1 MRREK
6 YVLTIWIAAL
16 TVWLAGCGSSS
27 SSSSTQATTSGLKKR
42 VLITNSQAGAIQ
54 LLDGQKDQF
63 NRAITSTTPTRIV
76 TSVTAGQTVVLNDGV
91 ATIAMVD
98 NTKEAAVASGTLLNP
113 AFDVAITPDGK
124 TAYAS
129 VRNSGVVEIFNTADG
144 TLVTTVNVPSATRLV
159 MGPKG
164 SKVLV
169 FPDDPEHLGS
179 NPNSFFVI
187 DTASKTVAPVLTLPV
202 GAQPF
207 SAVFDPSDTNDTT
220 AFILNC
226 GTECGGSAAPSVA
239 KVNFATPATPT
250 VNVVTGTITGAT
262 VGLLNGS
269 NLFVAG
275 TPVAPL
281 PQPAGCPF
289 TACGSLQL
297 INTGTLTAG
306 TAIPITDG
314 LHTQMALTSNNH
326 LYVGASSCT
335 PGVVVANQVRGCLS
349 IYNTGAPVVSGTNPF
364 SPAESS
370 FRSDLNVTGLQT
382 ISGRNVIYVIQGGE
396 LDIFDF
402 TTDSLTPNQ
411 LDVVGHAVG
420 VVQIDP

>member
-16 TVWLAGCGSSS
+16 TLWLAGCGSSS
-27 SSSSTQATTSGLKKR
+27 SSSTSNPVSGLKKR
-42 VLITNSQAGAIQ
+42 VLITNAQSGAVQ
-54 LLDGQKDQF
+54 LLDGQKDLF
-63 NRAITSTTPTRIV
+63 NKTIAASTPTLIV
-76 TSVTAGQTVVLNDGV
+76 TSVTAGQTVVSNDGL
-91 ATIAMVD
+91 ASIAMID
-98 NTKEAAVASGTLLNP
+98 NTKEAVTASGALVGP

-124 TAYAS
+124 TAYAA
-129 VRNSGVVEIFNTADG
+129 VRNSGVVEILNTADG
-144 TLVTTVNVPSATRLV
+144 TLVTTVTVPTVTRLV

-164 SKVLV
+164 NKVLA
-169 FPDDPEHLGS
+169 FSDDPQHLPG
-179 NPNSFFVI
+179 PNTDSFSVI
-187 DTASKTVAPVLTLPV
+187 DTASKTVAPVLTLPA

-207 SAVFDPSDTNDTT
+207 SAVFDPSDPNDTT
-220 AFILNC
+220 AFILFC

-250 VNVVTGTITGAT
+250 VNVVGGAAITGAT

-269 NLFVAG
+269 NLFVGG
-275 TPVAPL
+275 TTTS
-281 PQPAGCPF
+281 PAGCPF

-314 LHTQMALTSNNH
+314 LHTRMALTSNNH
-326 LYVGASSCT
+326 LYVGASNCT
-335 PGVVVANQVRGCLS
+335 PGVVVNNQVRGCLS

-364 SPAESS
+364 SPVESS

-382 ISGRNVIYVIQGGE
+382 ISGRTVIYVIQGGE